1 MQVIVHEKLVGAVCS
16 VPCRMAFPPQ
26 ELLWLFGFESI
37 DIGFP
42 LRDDSEGLPH
52 KFVGDRNNHHLAGL
66 AITIFIVLRL
76 LSFRFCAARRQDK
89 AAFLQFILQ
98 MYTFVTESQNF
109 ST

>member
-52 KFVGDRNNHHLAGL
+52 K
-66 AITIFIVLRL
+66 
-76 LSFRFCAARRQDK
+76 LS
-89 AAFLQFILQ
+89 LIHI
-98 MYTFVTESQNF
+98 
-109 ST
+109 

>member
-52 KFVGDRNNHHLAGL
+52 KFVGT
-66 AITIFIVLRL
+66 AITTTLPGLPLDLRRSKHALHSVLH
-76 LSFRFCAARRQDK
+76 LSDENAA
-89 AAFLQFILQ
+89 
-98 MYTFVTESQNF
+98 T
-109 ST
+109 

>member
-66 AITIFIVLRL
+66 AVDLRRSKHALHSVLH
-76 LSFRFCAARRQDK
+76 LSDENAA
-89 AAFLQFILQ
+89 
-98 MYTFVTESQNF
+98 T
-109 ST
+109 